1 VDSRYSALMNGPTM
15 FGNGLS
21 HHGALLVGY
30 LLALIAWDRVS
41 RRQTNLWPAPEPPS
55 FAHPWRELGYC
66 AFAIVAVLGVGQLYQ
81 RHWLLP
87 AHGAT
92 GQPLE
97 AINQL
102 LIFSPI
108 LALPLIRKQGW
119 ASMWLPMHRV
129 WQRVL
134 IGLVLSLIAVL
145 AFVNLRAGAGRWIDV
160 IGNVYHPKNLG
171 NLVQVLCE
179 DVAIA
184 IVFVRMRAAIGL
196 MWSIILVAVLFAA
209 AHIPAMLATGVG
221 LEQIMSL
228 VMDAGLGV
236 VVLYFLQRSNDVW
249 WFWLIHFSMDMMQ
262 FYAVPGVTQ

>member
-1 VDSRYSALMNGPTM
+1 M

-30 LLALIAWDRVS
+30 VLALVVWDRIS
-41 RRQTNLWPAPEPPS
+41 RRQTNLWPAPDAAA

-66 AFAIVAVLGVGQLYQ
+66 ALGIVAVIGVGQLYT

-87 AHGAT
+87 AHGTA

-102 LIFSPI
+102 LIFSPL
-108 LALPLIRKQGW
+108 LAIPFIRKQGV
-119 ASMWLPMHRV
+119 ASMWLPLSRV

-145 AFVNLRAGAGRWIDV
+145 AFVNLRSGAGKFVDV
-160 IGNVYHPKNLG
+160 IAAVYHPKNLG

-196 MWSIILVAVLFAA
+196 LWSIVVVGVLFAA
-209 AHIPAMLATGVG
+209 AHIPAMLSTGAG
-221 LEQIMSL
+221 LNEIL
-228 VMDAGLGV
+228 NLAMDAGLGII
-236 VVLYFLQRSNDVW
+236 VLYFLQRGADVW
-249 WFWLIHFSMDMMQ
+249 WFWLIHFAMDMMQ
-262 FYAVPGVTQ
+262 FYAVPGMTH